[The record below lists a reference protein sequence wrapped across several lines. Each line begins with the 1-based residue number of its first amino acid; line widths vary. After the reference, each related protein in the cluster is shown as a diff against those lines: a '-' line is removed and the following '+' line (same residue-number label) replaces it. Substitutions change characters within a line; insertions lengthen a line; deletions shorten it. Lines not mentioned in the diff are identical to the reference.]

1 MKKKKINILMLLM
14 NESIGGTATYLLT
27 LIKHIDQNRF
37 NIQIVCNNDEFCN
50 LFKMEGITAHRLE
63 KAGRGRY
70 LKAIRCIT
78 NLIRENDIDILNI
91 HDGGAV
97 SFIGRIAALITGKIT
112 ISTIHIYAG
121 EWGKRRLWF
130 VLKEKFFEYITRSL
144 VKKYIAVSNARKEE
158 LIRKGINESKISV
171 IQNGVDYGL
180 FCNARNKGYFRK
192 EFSINKPDTI
202 IALIGHL
209 GVEKGHIFFLESAK
223 IILENNHAI
232 SFIIVGDGYMMDE
245 LIHKTREIGIEEHV
259 IFTGF
264 RNDMPNIMSSI
275 DILVLPSINEGMP
288 MVILEAMS
296 ASKPVVATN
305 VGGIPEMIV
314 DGKTGYL
321 VPPCDVNRLAEAV
334 IRLLNDPEK
343 LKDFGNEGLKRVM
356 MCFSAN
362 QMASKTQD
370 LFESLILNAN

>member
-1 MKKKKINILMLLM
+1 M

-27 LIKHIDQNRF
+27 LIKHIDRNRF
-37 NIQIVCNNDEFCN
+37 NIQIVCNNEEFCR
-50 LFKMEGITAHRLE
+50 LFRMESITAHRLE

-70 LKAIRCIT
+70 LKAIRCIIK
-78 NLIRENDIDILNI
+78 LIRENDIDILNI

-97 SFIGRIAALITGKIT
+97 SFIGRVAALMTGKIT

-121 EWGKRRLWF
+121 EWGKSRRWF
-130 VLKEKFFEYITRSL
+130 VLKEKFFEYITRPL

-158 LIRKGINESKISV
+158 LIQKGIRESKILV
-171 IQNGVDYGL
+171 IQNGVDYNL
-180 FCNARNKGYFRK
+180 FCNTQSKRDFRK
-192 EFSINKPDTI
+192 EFSINESDII

-223 IILENNHAI
+223 IILENNHETR
-232 SFIIVGDGYMMDE
+232 FVIVGDGYMKDE
-245 LIHKTREIGIEEHV
+245 LIDKAREIGIEGNV

-264 RNDMPNIMSSI
+264 RSDIPNIMNTI

-296 ASKPVVATN
+296 AFKPVVATK
-305 VGGIPEMIV
+305 VGGIPEIIV
-314 DGKTGYL
+314 DGETGYL
-321 VPPCDVNRLAEAV
+321 VPPCNEHRLAEAV
-334 IRLLNDPEK
+334 IRLLNNPEK
-343 LKDFGNEGLKRVM
+343 AKDFGNAGFKRVKM
-356 MCFSAN
+356 YFSAG

-370 LFESLILNAN
+370 LFESLI

>member
-1 MKKKKINILMLLM
+1 MFLM

-27 LIKHIDQNRF
+27 LIKHIDQSRL
-37 NIQIVCNNDEFCN
+37 NIQIVCNNEEFCN
-50 LFKMEGITAHRLE
+50 LFKSEGITAHLLE

-78 NLIRENDIDILNI
+78 RLIRENDIDILNI

-97 SFIGRIAALITGKIT
+97 SFIGRVAALITGKIT

-121 EWGKRRLWF
+121 EWGKKRLWF
-130 VLKEKFFEYITRSL
+130 VLKEKFFEYITRPL

-171 IQNGVDYGL
+171 IQNGVDYDL
-180 FCNARNKGYFRK
+180 FSNVQNKNKGDFRK
-192 EFSINKPDTI
+192 EFSINDSDTI

-209 GVEKGHIFFLESAK
+209 GIEKGHIFFLQSAK
-223 IILENNHAI
+223 IILENNNAVR
-232 SFIIVGDGYMMDE
+232 FVVVGDGYLKDE
-245 LIHKTREIGIEEHV
+245 LIGKTRDIGIEEHV

-264 RNDMPNIMSSI
+264 RNDIPNIIKSI

-296 ASKPVVATN
+296 ASKPVVASN

-314 DGKTGYL
+314 DGETGYL
-321 VPPCDVNRLAEAV
+321 VPPCDINRLAEAL
-334 IRLLNDPEK
+334 IRLVNDPK
-343 LKDFGNEGLKRVM
+343 KMKDFGNAGFKRVKIL
-356 MCFSAN
+356 FTAE
-362 QMASKTQD
+362 QMASKTRD
-370 LFESLILNAN
+370 LFESLI